1 GGDEFTVILSHV
13 HAADHIEEVAQNILE
28 RLSSPFVLGADQESV
43 FVSASIGIT
52 VYPADGQDADRL
64 LRNADQSMYVAK
76 NSGRNRFAYFTS
88 ALQEKALRRL
98 VLLNELRG
106 ALAHS
111 EFALYFQPIMDL
123 ETGKIVKAESLLR
136 WNHPKLGLVC
146 PGEFIA
152 ITEETGLIVEIGD
165 FVFREAAR
173 WMKNWLRIAP
183 EGFQVSVNMSTVQ
196 FQSKSLFMEEWFSYL
211 ESLLLP
217 GEAFSIEITESLLL
231 DVDEGVMAKLK
242 AFSRNKIQISI
253 DDFGTGYSS
262 LSYLMKFPIN
272 YLKIDQSFV
281 KGLESHKENLA
292 MAEAIVVMGH
302 KLGLEVIAEGVETP
316 GQKDLLTSIGCDFGQ
331 GFFFSRPLPPS
342 EFEDF
347 LRRFS

>member
-1 GGDEFTVILSHV
+1 
-13 HAADHIEEVAQNILE
+13 
-28 RLSSPFVLGADQESV
+28 
-43 FVSASIGIT
+43 
-52 VYPADGQDADRL
+52 
-64 LRNADQSMYVAK
+64 
-76 NSGRNRFAYFTS
+76 
-88 ALQEKALRRL
+88 
-98 VLLNELRG
+98 
-106 ALAHS
+106 
-111 EFALYFQPIMDL
+111 
-123 ETGKIVKAESLLR
+123 
-136 WNHPKLGLVC
+136 
-146 PGEFIA
+146 
-152 ITEETGLIVEIGD
+152 
-165 FVFREAAR
+165 
-173 WMKNWLRIAP
+173 
-183 EGFQVSVNMSTVQ
+183 
-196 FQSKSLFMEEWFSYL
+196 
-211 ESLLLP
+211 
-217 GEAFSIEITESLLL
+217 
-231 DVDEGVMAKLK
+231 MAKLK